1 MQFIHCEIYQG
12 AIAAV
17 HLEFPTQE
25 LYGVSETLPSKRV
38 ISPVVIDQ
46 IGTISLLPPVSTV
59 DKAIAI
65 AKAQIERDNKSYVNH
80 LMQDDVPAQNAV
92 QHIEDCG
99 IPTEL
104 VPRLAVEQSYSPK
117 NYP

>member
-25 LYGVSETLPSKRV
+25 LYGVSETLPSTRV

-46 IGTISLLPPVSTV
+46 VGTINLLPPVNTV
-59 DKAIAI
+59 DQAIAI
-65 AKAQIERDNKSYVNH
+65 AKAQIEYNNESYVNH
-80 LMQDDVPAQNAV
+80 LLQDDVPAKNIA

-99 IPTEL
+99 IPVEL
-104 VPRLAVEQSYSPK
+104 APHVVESSYFPK
-117 NYP
+117 TNF